1 MASLIKDKVKRY
13 RENLLYMCSVAQYL
27 ISVYMYLMLNTRL
40 DYNRKLRKIFITVN
54 LIKYR
59 L

>member
-1 MASLIKDKVKRY
+1 MASSIKDKVKRY
-13 RENLLYMCSVAQYL
+13 RENLLYMCSVAQYF

-40 DYNRKLRKIFITVN
+40 DYNRKLRKIYITVN